1 MLVICDYMMSD
12 YVDPSLLV
20 KFRFVDEKKS
30 EIALLTFEQY
40 SNIKDLP
47 ITKECKIVKNQKP
60 TLSKRDVAAINKKIA
75 SLSKSHTQKLAE

>member
-1 MLVICDYMMSD
+1 MMNDSI
-12 YVDPSLLV
+12 VPSLLV
-20 KFRFVDEKKS
+20 KFRFIDEKKS

-47 ITKECKIVKNQKP
+47 ITKECKIVKNEKP

-75 SLSKSHTQKLAE
+75 SLSKSHTQTLSE